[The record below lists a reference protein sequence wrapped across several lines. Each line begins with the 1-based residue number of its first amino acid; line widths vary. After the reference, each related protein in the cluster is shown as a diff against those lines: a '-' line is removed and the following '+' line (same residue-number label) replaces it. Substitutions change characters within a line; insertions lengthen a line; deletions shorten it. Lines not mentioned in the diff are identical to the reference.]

1 MSKGIIS
8 THVYILPFAWEL
20 KSRHGRGTLKQH
32 KQMDHPILYKLESWE
47 QQDFHIEDEKAYNEY
62 VYFYK
67 PALQMLYPIQNQ
79 KLVRTYKKMG
89 TQPNSTLILTV
100 EKKNYELKLR
110 WIELRL
116 YKSGVGTLTLHCEN
130 YNEDTPEDI
139 MAINSLSKC
148 VYPYLLPL
156 SAAHKDLFP
165 EQVIIKL
172 DSKNQIIEN
181 FTEDYR
187 EKPMC
192 MISLIRQLFGESFVF
207 EYNFLKQDKI
217 FVEPLL
223 GNRMFV
229 LCVYNNQDLLNQIK
243 SEQVSKRFLNS
254 FILFSRREKLREG
267 ESYLDLP
274 KVVYGMSRFSLVCI
288 TASRKETKLYNHIV
302 LLALVQKASLLHFGN
317 QIARIAEFP
326 KVELVQAIENLYE
339 VYIQFISQMHFNEV
353 TVDVQGSY
361 IYNELLKQLTVT
373 KEIKELDFE
382 MQEMHEYAALIDQA
396 QSKGKMDFL
405 TIVGTALVIPT
416 FVTGFFG
423 MNILEEKFMDWW
435 KHKEIILWFNSYAIL
450 PVCMVLLVYSLWNKK
465 SRKSRLIRT
474 ILLTISLICI
484 FVLIKWGCGI
494 S

>member
-20 KSRHGRGTLKQH
+20 KNKHGRGTLKQH
-32 KQMDHPILYKLESWE
+32 KQMNHSALENLESWK
-47 QQDFHIEDEKAYNEY
+47 QQDFQIENATRYNEY

-67 PALQMLYPIQNQ
+67 PALQMLYPIKNQ
-79 KLVRTYKKMG
+79 QLVRIYKKEG
-89 TQPNSTLILTV
+89 LNYKSTLKLKV
-100 EKKNYELKLR
+100 EQQEYNLKLR
-110 WIELRL
+110 WVELRL

-130 YNEDTPEDI
+130 HEIRAPEGI

-156 SAAHKDLFP
+156 SEAHKDLFP
-165 EQVIIKL
+165 EQVIIQMSDKEY
-172 DSKNQIIEN
+172 IVEN
-181 FTEDYR
+181 FTEDY
-187 EKPMC
+187 EKKPMC
-192 MISLIRQLFGESFVF
+192 MISMMRTLFGNSFVF
-207 EYNFLKQDKI
+207 EYNLLKQNKI

-229 LCVYNNQDLLNQIK
+229 ACIYNNPYFLTQIK
-243 SEQVSKRFLNS
+243 NQEISKRFLNS

-288 TASRKETKLYNHIV
+288 TDNAKETKLYNHIV
-302 LLALVQKASLLHFGN
+302 LLALVQKASLLHLGN

-361 IYNELLKQLTVT
+361 IYNELLRQLTVA

-423 MNILEEKFMDWW
+423 MNILEEKFVDWW
-435 KHKEIILWFNSYAIL
+435 NHKEIILWFNSYALL
-450 PVCMVLLVYSLWNKK
+450 PVCIVLLVYSLWNKK

-474 ILLTISLICI
+474 ILLTVSLICI

-494 S
+494 G